1 MPAPLAGQRW
11 GKREREFLIRLR
23 HLHLPPTP
31 TMTNKHRTVVV
42 SQFYGKRSVP
52 FNRSKP
58 RNDAKPRPQAS
69 EASSPHAHSFGPG
82 LDHAYL
88 AKPQRRL
95 AKDLKLAPG
104 DSTALRALTLI
115 INKPNFDAGRIAGQ
129 AERRCLKSLTPWLA
143 GPSSPC
149 AGKRPPTRTFWSVVS
164 LRDPVSVAP
173 GAAAANTFEL
183 YPVALGDCQSPLVP
197 LPPWRT
203 SIFASTTYLQLGAVP
218 RVLLQWRL
226 GTPRL

>member
-1 MPAPLAGQRW
+1 MPSPRGPCAGSRHRDACEGCAASSLRFSSVPAPLAGQRW

-149 AGKRPPTRTFWSVVS
+149 AGKRPPTRTFW
-164 LRDPVSVAP
+164 
-173 GAAAANTFEL
+173 
-183 YPVALGDCQSPLVP
+183 YH
-197 LPPWRT
+197 
-203 SIFASTTYLQLGAVP
+203 
-218 RVLLQWRL
+218 
-226 GTPRL
+226 